1 MAISK
6 RSNNSGATGGNG
18 MQEIDILKRRM
29 LEDKFHE
36 EKSENTC
43 HCGNG
48 CDFTI
53 LGEKISRKE
62 GTLLSIHIRQ
72 NNLCP
77 FCRKDSNGKINLQ
90 FCVENQEKLGEYK
103 FTLGEKTYQTI
114 YKPRGYKFLPP
125 DEIDEQ
131 E

>member
-6 RSNNSGATGGNG
+6 RTNNTGASGGNG

-29 LEDKFHE
+29 IEDKFHE
-36 EKSENTC
+36 EKSLNTC

-48 CDFTI
+48 CEFTI

-62 GTLLSIHIRQ
+62 ETLLSIHIRQ

-77 FCRKDSNGKINLQ
+77 FCRKNEEGKIDFE
-90 FCVENQEKLGEYK
+90 FCAKNQEKLGEYN
-103 FTLGEKTYQTI
+103 FTLGEKTYNTI
-114 YKPRGYKFLPP
+114 YKPRGYRFLPP
-125 DEIDEQ
+125 EEIEEQ